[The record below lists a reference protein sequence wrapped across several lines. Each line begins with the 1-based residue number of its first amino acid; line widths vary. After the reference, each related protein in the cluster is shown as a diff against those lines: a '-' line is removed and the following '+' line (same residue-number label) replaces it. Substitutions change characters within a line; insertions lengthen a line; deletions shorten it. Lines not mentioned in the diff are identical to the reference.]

1 MANVKDVFGK
11 ITPPVKGLGGANP
24 TQDLSTLMAG
34 LIVFFLVMVG
44 ILALVYMMWG
54 AVSWVTSG
62 GDKDKLQKA
71 QARIRSAV
79 VGIFMAVV
87 MLVLFNAIFSIAFP
101 NSGIITPSNG
111 GFQFSIPKL

>member
-11 ITPPVKGLGGANP
+11 ITPPVEGLGGSNP
-24 TQDLSTLMAG
+24 AQDLSTLMAG
-34 LIVFFLVMVG
+34 LINFFLVTVG

-79 VGIFMAVV
+79 IGIFMAIVV
-87 MLVLFNAIFSIAFP
+87 LVLFNAVFSIAFP
-101 NSGIITPSNG
+101 NTGIITPSNG
-111 GFQFSIPKL
+111 GFKFSIPKL